1 MRGWNA
7 TGQAELRRSGSIWGL
22 FNSRLPLRWGEREPA
37 GAGPALNPRHVGVAT
52 HHRQPGLML
61 AGTAAGQAELG
72 RSGIIWCLFG
82 SRCPLRW
89 RERGHACRGSPG
101 YCGLDGCWA
110 GRVRAFRQYLCP
122 FKLKIAPKA
131 GRKGVCAHRTCVES
145 KAGGRCNSSEAAR
158 ANTGREGRWAVQV
171 SVMRQDQCPF

>member
-1 MRGWNA
+1 MGARYWLAGGRLGLARVRVSRVRARVAMETAQVAGTLVESRGGTSRTASEVAGLMHGWNA

-37 GAGPALNPRHVGVAT
+37 RAGPALNPRHVGVAM

-72 RSGIIWCLFG
+72 RSGIIWCLFD

-89 RERGHACRGSPG
+89 RERGHAR
-101 YCGLDGCWA
+101 
-110 GRVRAFRQYLCP
+110 
-122 FKLKIAPKA
+122 
-131 GRKGVCAHRTCVES
+131 
-145 KAGGRCNSSEAAR
+145 
-158 ANTGREGRWAVQV
+158 
-171 SVMRQDQCPF
+171 